1 MTRNILGISQVMKL
15 PGLGALFFSICLL
28 PACSTEQVYE
38 GARQMQQSQ
47 CANEPAV
54 NYQQC
59 LEQSDM
65 SYDEYARLR
74 TESSGEHP

>member
-1 MTRNILGISQVMKL
+1 MKMR
-15 PGLGALFFSICLL
+15 GLSALFFSIGLL

-47 CANEPAV
+47 CVNEPAI

-59 LEQSDM
+59 LERSDM

-74 TESSGEHP
+74 AESTGERP

>member
-1 MTRNILGISQVMKL
+1 MKIRS
-15 PGLGALFFSICLL
+15 LGALFFSIGLL

-47 CANEPAV
+47 CVNEPAV

-65 SYDEYARLR
+65 GYDEYARLR
-74 TESSGEHP
+74 AESTREQP